1 MASQST
7 GSNVLR
13 HGFVKGMGRKAQ
25 CDVVARK
32 VPISSN
38 RGNGSP
44 IYTYSDCAVIDV
56 SLQLPDGEYT
66 VYFDGH
72 MVPVTK
78 QQGVWLIRATAKR
91 YREPMFI
98 TDGIDSPSGRTGI
111 DPF

>member
-1 MASQST
+1 M
-7 GSNVLR
+7 LR

-32 VPISSN
+32 VPIASN
-38 RGNGSP
+38 RANGSP
-44 IYTYSDCAVIDV
+44 TYTYSDCAVIDV

-78 QQGVWLIRATAKR
+78 QSGLWHARGAAKK
-91 YREPMFI
+91 YREPIFI
-98 TDGIDSPSGRTGI
+98 TSQIDSPSGWTGT
-111 DPF
+111 DPLPK